1 MKKLYIILISI
12 IFVSSGFTQEKLQE
26 KNVNKVQTEYSKDKA
41 KQVNAVNKEVDNKEN
56 KIFGSAKS
64 SGTEVKLEK
73 GKNNNSISNNELRK
87 NLNNPKKMKK

>member
-1 MKKLYIILISI
+1 MNKIYIVFISI
-12 IFVSSGFTQEKLQE
+12 IFVSSGFSQEKLQE

-64 SGTEVKLEK
+64 SGAEVKLKKVNFQNTITNEELCRK
-73 GKNNNSISNNELRK
+73 LNSTQ
-87 NLNNPKKMKK
+87 KMKK